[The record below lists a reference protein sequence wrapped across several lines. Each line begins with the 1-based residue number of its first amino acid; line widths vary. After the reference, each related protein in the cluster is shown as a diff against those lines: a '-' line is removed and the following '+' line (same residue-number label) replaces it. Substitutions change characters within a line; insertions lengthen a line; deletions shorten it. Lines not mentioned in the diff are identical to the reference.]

1 MERFLKLAFPQA
13 LRVFIGQAFRLRGSG
28 GFLIGALLLL
38 FVAPLRAAQIRV
50 REGQLVRVKLH
61 NVLTTENVE
70 KGDWIDFDVSEDLV
84 ISNHVVI
91 AKGAPARA
99 KVVNVKGAGKKKAKD
114 ASVTFQ
120 FVSVRAVDNQA
131 IPLRV
136 LPYKSKKSGAKENEI
151 EANSVIPGLAE
162 RMVGAE
168 KGREYYA
175 YTDADTVVN
184 SQVVPAAAE
193 SAPPATPPA
202 QPLQAAP
209 QPVPPAMQ
217 PVPSAL
223 APMGGEQATVEFN
236 SNPAGADIMVDGTF
250 RGNTPST
257 LPVAGG
263 RHVIELRL
271 AGYRVWTRTM
281 MVDPGSH
288 PTVRA
293 TLEKE

>member
-1 MERFLKLAFPQA
+1 MERFLKLVFPQA
-13 LRVFIGQAFRLRGSG
+13 LRVVIGRAFRLRGSG
-28 GFLIGALLLL
+28 GFLTGVLLLL

-50 REGQLVRVKLH
+50 REGQLIRVKLH
-61 NVLTTENVE
+61 SVLTTENVE
-70 KGDWIDFDVSEDLV
+70 KEDSIDFDVSEDLV
-84 ISNHVVI
+84 VNNYVVI
-91 AKGAPARA
+91 AKGAPARG
-99 KVVNVKGAGKKKAKD
+99 KVIRIKGAGKKKAKD
-114 ASVTFQ
+114 ASVTFR
-120 FVSVRAVDNQA
+120 FMSVHAVDNKE

-136 LPYKSKKSGAKENEI
+136 IPYKSKKSDPKDNEV

-168 KGREYYA
+168 KGREYFA
-175 YTDADTVVN
+175 YTDAGAVVN
-184 SQVVPAAAE
+184 TSQEAGQAAA
-193 SAPPATPPA
+193 STPTAPA
-202 QPLQAAP
+202 QPFQAAP
-209 QPVPPAMQ
+209 QAVPQAVQPA
-217 PVPSAL
+217 PSAP

-281 MVDPGSH
+281 MVEPGSH
-288 PTVRA
+288 PTVRS